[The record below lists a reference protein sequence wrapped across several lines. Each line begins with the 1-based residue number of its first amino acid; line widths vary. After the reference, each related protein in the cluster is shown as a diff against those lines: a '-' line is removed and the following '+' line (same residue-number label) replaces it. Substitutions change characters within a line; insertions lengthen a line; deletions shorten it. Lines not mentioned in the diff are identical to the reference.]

1 MVARCGRAHKGVGV
15 AGEAMAV
22 GGDTVGRAAVC
33 AGETALVHGGW
44 R

>member
-1 MVARCGRAHKGVGV
+1 MVVRCCRAHEGVGV

-22 GGDTVGRAAVC
+22 GGQTVGGAAVS
-33 AGETALVHGGW
+33 AGQTALVHGGW